1 MGRRDVVRRVFGVA
15 VLAVADALTLL
26 LIALLLWRL
35 WQMGRCGVESGDP
48 GCVDPDRQ
56 DRDANFWE
64 RVT

>member
-1 MGRRDVVRRVFGVA
+1 MGRRDVVCRIPGVA

-35 WQMGRCGVESGDP
+35 WQMGRCSVESGDP

-56 DRDANFWE
+56 DRDADFWE